1 MTRVCEQLRF
11 TVLGPVRAWR
21 GTEEVDL
28 GSPQQRTVLVALLL
42 AGGAAV
48 SADEL
53 IDAVWGTE
61 VPSSARGT
69 LRTYVHRLRRTLD
82 AGGAPS
88 MIASAGLGY
97 QLLVPRGALDLD
109 VFQDLL
115 TRAERAL
122 DSSAFEEA
130 AEHLREALGLWQ
142 GSALSGVRGEYAD
155 ARRHSLDD
163 QRLSAEVLLIRAEI
177 ELGSHTLA
185 VGRLSGLVSEHPLD
199 ERFRELLMLALY
211 RSGRQA
217 AALATYRELRELLA
231 QELGVDPGPGLQAM
245 FQRVLQADAT
255 LAAPALPTP
264 AAESAR
270 APAARSAPAPAPAPA
285 PTAVPDTD
293 TDTAREVSAEVRSRA
308 VAVAA
313 TAAVAMPPAQLPAAP
328 TAFVGRE
335 AELAR
340 VSRLVARSEGA
351 IIVVTGMAGVGKTTF
366 AVRWAREIADD
377 FPDGQIYLNLR
388 GFDHASAPLAP
399 GQAIG
404 TALDALGANSAE
416 IPQDMDARAAFYR
429 TWLSGRRVLLL
440 LDNARDAAQVRPLLP
455 GSPGCQVIV
464 TSRDQMAGLVAV
476 EGAPLIPLGALSD
489 AEGHSFLARRLG
501 SHRTAAEPEAT
512 AETVALCR
520 RLPLALAVIAGR
532 AATRPSLTLSAIV
545 AELRES
551 AGGLDAF
558 DSGDAAADVRA
569 VFSYSYR
576 ALGADAARL
585 FRLLSLHPGPDAA
598 LGALASLVGLPL
610 PRTRRL
616 LDELLRAH
624 LVDEL
629 SPGRYTS
636 HDLLAAYASELLH
649 EEDTEEERTT
659 ARRRLLDHYLHSG
672 VKARLYLSSVPTPA
686 NVRIPPAAPD
696 VHIAEFDGDRT
707 TAPTARAWF
716 DAEHSVLL
724 ACVELTAALRLDTYA
739 WPLAWALG
747 PYLERGF
754 KWNEVKAA
762 FHQAREAAHRLGDL
776 FAEGYAHG
784 ALAQASVTSG
794 SLEDASAHMTR
805 ALELFTEFGDP
816 GALGKAHSQA
826 SWVVERTGDMQG
838 ALDHARQALELNR
851 STGAE
856 TITTGRILNTVG
868 WYHAHLGQYEQALAH
883 CQEALPLLEKGGDVM
898 GFADTLLSIGY
909 THRLMDAYEP
919 AASLYEEALPH
930 LRATGA
936 TFNCATALD
945 ELGDI
950 YQHLGRREHAAK
962 AWREAM
968 EILDSLDHAKAE
980 PIRDKIQRSAANNV

>member
-1 MTRVCEQLRF
+1 MCEQLLF

-21 GTEEVDL
+21 GAEEVDL

-42 AGGAAV
+42 SRGAAV
-48 SADEL
+48 PAEQL

-61 VPSSARGT
+61 APSSARGT
-69 LRTYVHRLRRTLD
+69 LRTYVHRLRRALD
-82 AGGAPS
+82 DDGAPS
-88 MIASAGLGY
+88 VITSAGLGY
-97 QLLVPRGALDLD
+97 QLLAPRGALDLD
-109 VFQDLL
+109 VFRDLL

-122 DSSAFEEA
+122 DEREFKDT

-155 ARRHSLDD
+155 ARRHGLDD
-163 QRLSAEVLLIRAEI
+163 QRLSAELLLMRAEI

-199 ERFRELLMLALY
+199 ERFREMLMLALY

-217 AALATYRELRELLA
+217 AALATYREIRELLA
-231 QELGVDPGPGLQAM
+231 QELGVDPGPGLQTM
-245 FQRVLQADAT
+245 FQRVLRADAG
-255 LAAPALPTP
+255 LAAPASP
-264 AAESAR
+264 
-270 APAARSAPAPAPAPA
+270 APAAGSTSASAAAPAPDPA
-285 PTAVPDTD
+285 
-293 TDTAREVSAEVRSRA
+293 RRKSAHVRSRA
-308 VAVAA
+308 VAVP
-313 TAAVAMPPAQLPAAP
+313 TPPAQLPAALA
-328 TAFVGRE
+328 AFVGRE
-335 AELAR
+335 AELAS
-340 VSRLVARSEGA
+340 VSRRVARSEAA
-351 IIVVTGMAGVGKTTF
+351 ITVVTGMAGVGKTTF
-366 AVRWAREIADD
+366 AVRWARDIAGD

-388 GFDHASAPLAP
+388 GFDHSSTPLAP

-404 TALDALGANSAE
+404 TALDALGADSAE
-416 IPQDMDARAAFYR
+416 VPQDMDARAAFYR
-429 TWLSGRRVLLL
+429 TWLSGRQVLLL

-476 EGAPLIPLGALSD
+476 EGAHPIPLGALSD
-489 AEGHSFLARRLG
+489 AEGHSLLARRLG
-501 SHRTAAEPEAT
+501 GDRTAAEPEAT
-512 AETVALCR
+512 AEIVALCR

-532 AATRPSLTLSAIV
+532 AATRPALTLSAIV

-576 ALGADAARL
+576 ALGAEAARL

-598 LGALASLVGLPL
+598 PGSLASLVGLPV

-624 LVDEL
+624 LVDEH

-672 VKARLYLSSVPTPA
+672 VNARLYLSSVPTPA
-686 NVRIPPAAPD
+686 NVRIPPAAPG
-696 VHIAEFDGDRT
+696 VHIAQFDGERT
-707 TAPTARAWF
+707 TATTARDWF
-716 DAEHSVLL
+716 DAEHNVLL
-724 ACVELTAALRLDTYA
+724 ACVELTAARRLDTYA

-747 PYLERGF
+747 PYLERRF
-754 KWNEVKAA
+754 KWNEVKTA
-762 FHQAREAAHRLGDL
+762 FRQAREAAQRLGDL

-784 ALAQASVTSG
+784 ALAQASVSSG

-826 SWVVERTGDMQG
+826 SWVVERTGDIPG
-838 ALDHARQALELNR
+838 ALDHARQALKLNR

-883 CQEALPLLEKGGDVM
+883 CQEALPLLEEGGDVM

-909 THRLMDAYEP
+909 THRLMGAYGP

-950 YQHLGRREHAAK
+950 HLHLGRPKDATRV
-962 AWREAM
+962 WREAL
-968 EILDSLDHAKAE
+968 EILDTLGHAKAE
-980 PIRDKIQRSAANNV
+980 PIRSKIRDAAANSVRPPMGP